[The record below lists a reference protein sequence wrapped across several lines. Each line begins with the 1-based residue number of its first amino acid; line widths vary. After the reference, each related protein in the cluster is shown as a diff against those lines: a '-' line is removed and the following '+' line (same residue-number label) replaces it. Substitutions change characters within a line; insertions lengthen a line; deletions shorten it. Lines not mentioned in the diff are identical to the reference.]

1 MPIFR
6 YKAYDGAGSEAAGT
20 LDAVGLQDAV
30 KQLKGNGLYP
40 KEVTELLAGSTRR
53 LSISA
58 QELALVTRQLGT
70 LLNAGASITE
80 ALDVLGKER
89 EGGPLGAVLLNI
101 NDAVSQGSSL
111 AGALESYPSI
121 FPGVYRGMVSAGEAS
136 GSLDT
141 VLTRLA
147 EYLETKARIVQ
158 EVRTALIYPLFMVLV
173 GAVVLSF
180 LFIFVIPKIM
190 VVFEDREATMPFITT
205 ILLTIANVMRSY
217 WPLLIL
223 LAAGGVL
230 GFRHAVQR
238 PFWKALVDR
247 GLLRAPVAGKLIVHF
262 YIANLTRT
270 LGTLLQAGL
279 PMLASL
285 EITGRAMD
293 HGVFKGVIE
302 RAIKRVT
309 EGAPLSASF
318 GREEV
323 APQILNHMITI
334 GERSGNLDE
343 MLLKASESYEEEF
356 ESGVKR
362 SLALLEPTLIL
373 LMGVVVGFIV
383 LAILLPIFELN
394 QVVG

>member
-20 LDAVGLQDAV
+20 LDAVGLQDAI
-30 KQLKGNGLYP
+30 KKLKGDGLYP
-40 KEVTELLAGSTRR
+40 KEVKELLSGSVRR
-53 LSISA
+53 LSVTA
-58 QELALVTRQLGT
+58 QELAMVTRQLGT
-70 LLNAGASITE
+70 LLRAGASITE
-80 ALDVLGKER
+80 ALDMLAKER
-89 EGGPLGAVLLNI
+89 GSGKLGTIMLKI
-101 NDAVSQGSSL
+101 NEAVSHGSSL
-111 AGALESYPSI
+111 AGALDTYPSI
-121 FPGVYRGMVSAGEAS
+121 FPGVYRGMVAAGEAS

-158 EVRTALIYPLFMVLV
+158 DVRTALIYPLFMILV

-190 VVFEDREATMPFITT
+190 VVFEDREATMPFITS
-205 ILLTIANVMRSY
+205 ILLAIANIMRSF

-223 LAAGGVL
+223 LVAGGIV
-230 GFRHAVQR
+230 GIRYAVKR
-238 PFWKALVDR
+238 PFWRGVIDR
-247 GLLRAPVAGKLIVHF
+247 GLLRVPVAGRLIVHF

-270 LGTLLQAGL
+270 LGTLLHGGL

-285 EITGRAMD
+285 EITGRAME
-293 HGVFKGVIE
+293 HTVFKGVVE
-302 RAIKRVT
+302 RAIKGVT
-309 EGAPLSASF
+309 EGAPLSASIA
-318 GREEV
+318 REEV
-323 APQILNHMITI
+323 APRMVSQMMTI

-343 MLLKASESYEEEF
+343 MLLKVSESYEQEF

-362 SLALLEPTLIL
+362 SLALLEPLLIL

-394 QVVG
+394 QIVG